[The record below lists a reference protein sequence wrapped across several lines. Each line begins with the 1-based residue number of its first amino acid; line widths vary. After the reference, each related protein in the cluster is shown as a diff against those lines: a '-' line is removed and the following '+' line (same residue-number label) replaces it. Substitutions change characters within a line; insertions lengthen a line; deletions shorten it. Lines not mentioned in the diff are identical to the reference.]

1 MNERTFH
8 HHHHARLDAPER
20 QSWLS
25 TDEVLAALGLMPGQ
39 RIADLGAGTGYFAR
53 PMAVAVGPS
62 GWVAA
67 VDLQPEMLALLKDK
81 PELPGAAVI
90 TPVLGAAHK
99 TALPAS
105 SFDLVFL
112 ANVWHELD
120 DVGAVLSEAK
130 RLLAPKGR
138 VAILDWRTDVAKE
151 PGPPMEH
158 RVSEEAALASLKA
171 AGFAASSRHVGAY
184 AYLLLTSA

>member
-25 TDEVLAALGLMPGQ
+25 TDEVLAALGLSRGQ
-39 RIADLGAGTGYFAR
+39 RIADVGAGTGYFAR
-53 PMAVAVGPS
+53 PLAQAVGPE

-67 VDLQPEMLALLKDK
+67 VDLQPEMLALLRDK
-81 PELPGAAVI
+81 PALEGAAVL
-90 TPVLGAAHK
+90 TPVLGAAHQ
-99 TALPAS
+99 TSLPAR
-105 SFDLVFL
+105 SFDLVFY

-120 DVGAVLSEAK
+120 DTGAALTEAK
-130 RLLAPKGR
+130 RLLAPRGR

-158 RVSEEAALASLKA
+158 RVSEEATLAALRA
-171 AGFAASSRHVGAY
+171 AGLPASARHVGPY
-184 AYLLLTSA
+184 AYLVMTTA

>member
-8 HHHHARLDAPER
+8 HHHHAKLDAPER

-25 TDEVLAALGLMPGQ
+25 TDEVLAALGLAPGQ
-39 RIADLGAGTGYFAR
+39 RVVDVGAGTGYFAR
-53 PMAVAVGPS
+53 PMAVAVGPT

-67 VDLQPEMLALLKDK
+67 VDLQAEMLSLLKDK
-81 PELPGAAVI
+81 PELQGAAVI
-90 TPVLGAAHK
+90 TPVLGAAQK
-99 TALPAS
+99 TSLPAR

-120 DVGAVLSEAK
+120 DAAAVLAEAR

-158 RVSEEAALASLKA
+158 RVSEEAALAAVKA
-171 AGFAASSRHVGAY
+171 AGFTASSRHVGAY
-184 AYLLLTSA
+184 AYLVLTSA